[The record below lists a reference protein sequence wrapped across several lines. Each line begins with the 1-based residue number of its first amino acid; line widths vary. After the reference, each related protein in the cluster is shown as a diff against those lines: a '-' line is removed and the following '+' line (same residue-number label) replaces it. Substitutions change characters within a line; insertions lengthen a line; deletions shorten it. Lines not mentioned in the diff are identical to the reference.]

1 MRTIPIS
8 AFSSFFPAVWRYMR
22 HNGCQCRCCPYANR
36 FKADYTT
43 VMLIGSVEECK
54 INPTFFPWSFHVVRF
69 CERRVK
75 FKLAS
80 PLYSDHPYN
89 VFGRSDKTWTC
100 GLLIPNQARYQLR
113 YTPINIIMYKNWTW
127 YLSAPQAVV
136 LSVTLSSGYNGASNQ
151 SRTDMIFLPRDFK
164 SLASA
169 YFAILA

>member
-1 MRTIPIS
+1 
-8 AFSSFFPAVWRYMR
+8 MR

-43 VMLIGSVEECK
+43 VMLIGNVEECK

-89 VFGRSDKTWTC
+89 VFGRGGENRTHLMSSLNIFFKSKSHK
-100 GLLIPNQARYQLR
+100 IPPLT
-113 YTPINIIMYKNWTW
+113 YTPILRVYSTPVRLNNQPRLSEYLYYITQLDICQAFCDTFYK
-127 YLSAPQAVV
+127 
-136 LSVTLSSGYNGASNQ
+136 
-151 SRTDMIFLPRDFK
+151 
-164 SLASA
+164 
-169 YFAILA
+169 

>member
-1 MRTIPIS
+1 MRTIPNS

-22 HNGCQCRCCPYANR
+22 HNGCQCRCFPYANR

-43 VMLIGSVEECK
+43 VMLIGNVEECK

-89 VFGRSDKTWTC
+89 VFGLGRGIWTPDV
-100 GLLIPNQARYQLR
+100 LVPNQTLYQTEPYLENCAGDCNQ
-113 YTPINIIMYKNWTW
+113 TIDKLIIIGQFSKNNSHHVKVCPLWVSWRQELNLQHPHYKWA
-127 YLSAPQAVV
+127 LSFF
-136 LSVTLSSGYNGASNQ
+136 
-151 SRTDMIFLPRDFK
+151 D
-164 SLASA
+164 
-169 YFAILA
+169 